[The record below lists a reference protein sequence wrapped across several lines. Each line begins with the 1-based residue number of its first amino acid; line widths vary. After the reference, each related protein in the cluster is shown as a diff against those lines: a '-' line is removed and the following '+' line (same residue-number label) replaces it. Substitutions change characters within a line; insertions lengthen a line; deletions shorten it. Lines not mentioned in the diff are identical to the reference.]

1 MKLFKK
7 LTHWLRRKSA
17 PAYLSS
23 AQSLPALDAY
33 RRQRAPTPIELLG
46 ELKNTAW
53 SCASIN
59 AAACASFAPKLYV
72 STSNGQ
78 PKPRCLT
85 RPIHALT
92 QKRLSS
98 KFAIA
103 NCQLSIVNI
112 EEV

>member
-1 MKLFKK
+1 MNLLKK
-7 LTHWLRRKSA
+7 LTHWLRRKSS
-17 PAYLSS
+17 PSYLPS
-23 AQSLPALDAY
+23 AQAAPALDAY

-85 RPIHALT
+85 HPVDAITH
-92 QKRLSS
+92 KRLRSS
-98 KFAIA
+98 QFAIA
-103 NCQLSIVNI
+103 NCQLSI
-112 EEV
+112 